1 LLIQRATDRIT
12 EGRTS
17 LIVAHR
23 LSTIRDADSIFVM
36 EKGCIVQQGS
46 HESLILEDGVYR
58 DLNHM
63 QMGTGSEAGSLGLNE

>member
-1 LLIQRATDRIT
+1 
-12 EGRTS
+12 
-17 LIVAHR
+17 
-23 LSTIRDADSIFVM
+23 M